1 MSSTAASG
9 TIEDLVARQF
19 GPQAAAYVT
28 SAVHA
33 SGADLDALAGM
44 LAGHSEARLLDLGC
58 GGGHV
63 SFTAAPHVGQ
73 VVAYDLSSA
82 MLAAVSA
89 EASRRGFANILT
101 AQGVAEVLPFED
113 ASFDFVVSRYS
124 AHHWRDLAAGL
135 RHARR
140 VLKPG
145 GRAVFMDVTAPEHPL
160 LDTFLQT
167 VEMLRDPSHV
177 RDYKPSEWIRGA
189 EEAGFLVEG
198 VTDRRLRLEFEPW
211 VTRIA
216 TPPVHAAAIRSLQ
229 DGASE
234 EVRSHFA
241 VEADGTFTLDTLT
254 LVLVPA

>member
-1 MSSTAASG
+1 MSSSTASG

-19 GPQAAAYVT
+19 GPQAQAYVT

-33 SGADLDALAGM
+33 SGADLDALAA
-44 LAGHSEARLLDLGC
+44 LLEGHAAARLLDLGC

-63 SFTAAPHVGQ
+63 SFVAAPRVAQ
-73 VVAYDLSSA
+73 VTAYDLSPA

-89 EASRRGFANILT
+89 EAGKRGLSNIVT
-101 AQGVAEVLPFED
+101 VQGAAEALPFED
-113 ASFDFVVSRYS
+113 ASFDVVVSRYS

-160 LDTFLQT
+160 LDSFLQT
-167 VEMLRDPSHV
+167 IEMLRDPSHV
-177 RDYKPSEWIRGA
+177 RDYRPSEWVRAA

-198 VTDRRLRLEFEPW
+198 ATDRRLRLEFGPW

-216 TPPVHAAAIRSLQ
+216 TPPVHVAAIRSLEE
-229 DGASE
+229 GASA
-234 EVRSHFA
+234 EVREHFA
-241 VEADGTFTLDTLT
+241 VEADGTFTLDTLS